1 MGPLM
6 TVVILTDAGDDEAAR
21 IKKKLED
28 RGVEAH
34 YFDTSCFPQTVS
46 ISWTPQERVGSLR
59 LEDGRQLNFDEI
71 RSVYWRIMCEVHVA
85 PQLSPEMQRVARY
98 DSFSLLRTFF
108 RGCPA
113 RWVNGWEA
121 MEFHKEK
128 PLQLA
133 KAQELGVRIPRT
145 LISNSAEEI
154 LAFIGDGQ
162 EYIFKPVYGGA
173 RTKKLNTVE
182 MNQERLQRVLSLS
195 PVTIQTYIPGT
206 NIRSFIVGERVF
218 TLEFISKRVDFRDDH
233 ELAVVPWTLPRPQV
247 ERALAIGQ
255 AFGLS
260 WGAIDWRLDER
271 GDYYFL
277 EANPSP
283 MFVYAEDKSGLPIS
297 DALVDLLL

>member
-1 MGPLM
+1 
-6 TVVILTDAGDDEAAR
+6 
-21 IKKKLED
+21 
-28 RGVEAH
+28 
-34 YFDTSCFPQTVS
+34 VS
-46 ISWTPQERVGSLR
+46 ISWNPQARAGSLR
-59 LEDGRQLNFDEI
+59 LEDNRPLDFHDI
-71 RSVYWRIMCEVHVA
+71 RAVFWRIMCEVHVA
-85 PQLSPEMQRVARY
+85 PQLSPEMQRVARS

-121 MEFHKEK
+121 IEFHKEK

-154 LAFIGDGQ
+154 LAFIDDGQ

-173 RTKKLNTVE
+173 RAKKLSTVA
-182 MNQERLQRVLSLS
+182 MSQERLQRVLSLS
-195 PVTIQTYIPGT
+195 PVTIQKYIPGT

-218 TLEFISKRVDFRDDH
+218 TLEFASEMVDFRDD
-233 ELAVVPWTLPRPQV
+233 EDLAVVPRTLPRPQT
-247 ERALAIGQ
+247 EQALAIGQ

-283 MFVYAEDKSGLPIS
+283 MFVYSEDKSGLPIS
-297 DALVDLLL
+297 DALVELLL